1 MTKSELRMVL
11 HRPVLPPVEEGGDQ
25 ADGEAGEEKV
35 EAECSVDLLVVCW
48 QEVRKEE
55 VYDSFENA
63 RKRRTQMTDSVDD
76 ADVDPSGDNEE
87 GVEIVSPALRV
98 GVEVGRSC

>member
-1 MTKSELRMVL
+1 MVTRQMEKL
-11 HRPVLPPVEEGGDQ
+11 
-25 ADGEAGEEKV
+25 AKEKV
-35 EAECSVDLLVVCW
+35 EAECSVDLLAACW
-48 QEVRKEE
+48 QEMRKEE

-63 RKRRTQMTDSVDD
+63 RKRRTQMTDSVGD

-98 GVEVGRSC
+98 GVEVGRSCQKENHLGNPHGKLS